1 MAKEHGLLH
10 LLERSAELL
19 ERSAEEIRIA
29 HTVVGRWPRPDEH
42 GAKRD
47 FQELREMANGLRRAH
62 KYHKP
67 NCLGGPAKMFDAIAD
82 RIRAGEKMKAVMAD
96 YDLKFK
102 RPNDRV
108 EGRAAALS
116 RRVPS
121 HDGLEGNGTGHH
133 E

>member
-29 HTVVGRWPRPDEH
+29 HTVGGRWLRPDEY

-47 FQELREMANGLRRAH
+47 FQELRDMAKGLRKAH

-82 RIRAGEKMKAVMAD
+82 RIRAGDSMKSCIAD
-96 YDLKFK
+96 YGLKFK
-102 RPNDRV
+102 RHNV
-108 EGRAAALS
+108 ELTGAA
-116 RRVPS
+116 R
-121 HDGLEGNGTGHH
+121 H
-133 E
+133 ERKTKP

>member
-29 HTVVGRWPRPDEH
+29 HTIGGRWPRPDEH

-47 FQELREMANGLRRAH
+47 FRELRDMAKGLRKAH

-67 NCLGGPAKMFDAIAD
+67 NCLGGPAKMFDVIAD
-82 RIRAGEKMKAVMAD
+82 RIRAGEKMKEVMAD
-96 YDLKFK
+96 YELKFK
-102 RPNDRV
+102 RPNV
-108 EGRAAALS
+108 AIQGPPAGGPAGMES
-116 RRVPS
+116 S
-121 HDGLEGNGTGHH
+121 TT
-133 E
+133 

>member
-29 HTVVGRWPRPDEH
+29 HTVGGCWPRPDEH

-47 FQELREMANGLRRAH
+47 FQELRDMAKGLRKAH

-82 RIRAGEKMKAVMAD
+82 RIRAGGKMKSVMTD

-102 RPNDRV
+102 RPNAKV
-108 EGRAAALS
+108 TGSPALSASPCGLPGSAALTTEN
-116 RRVPS
+116 
-121 HDGLEGNGTGHH
+121 D
-133 E
+133 

>member
-19 ERSAEEIRIA
+19 ERSAKEIRIA
-29 HTVVGRWPRPDEH
+29 HTVGCRWPRNDEY
-42 GAKRD
+42 GAKLD
-47 FQELREMANGLRRAH
+47 HQELRDIAKGLRKAH

-102 RPNDRV
+102 RPNV
-108 EGRAAALS
+108 
-116 RRVPS
+116 
-121 HDGLEGNGTGHH
+121 
-133 E
+133 

>member
-1 MAKEHGLLH
+1 MAKHGLLY

-29 HTVVGRWPRPDEH
+29 HTIGGRWTRDDEH

-47 FQELREMANGLRRAH
+47 FKELRDMAKGLRKAH

-96 YDLKFK
+96 YELKFK
-102 RPNDRV
+102 RHND
-108 EGRAAALS
+108 
-116 RRVPS
+116 
-121 HDGLEGNGTGHH
+121 
-133 E
+133 